1 MPYKGLKGPFVLDIP
16 PERRDPDTFVSI
28 KKATRDGGWL
38 EICRRSV
45 ITVLPCRIRCEDQN

>member
-38 EICRRSV
+38 KFIGV
-45 ITVLPCRIRCEDQN
+45 Q